1 MARWVASK
9 GPAGRAI
16 DLYVIQCQAMMRSD
30 QHRRAFVVNV
40 FRDGPGG
47 GNPAPVVLDASK
59 MTAAAMRELA
69 AQYGHESAF
78 VLPGRDGSDLSL
90 RFFVPNHEMEMCGHA
105 TLGTVWLLR
114 HLGLRADPE
123 LTIATL
129 SGMVTARMTEQG
141 PAISQ
146 PFGRCESIDK
156 PSAILDV
163 LGLRKSDLEDLPV
176 MNAATSRIKTLV
188 PVRSRAILDSI
199 APDFSGIADVCDAI
213 GSTGLYP
220 FAVVDRATATLA
232 ARQFPRSS
240 GYPEDAATG
249 IAATALASGVR
260 QLGVTSSA
268 KITVRQ
274 GEAMGRPSKLTVTF
288 QGDECWLSGH
298 VELLEGQ
305 VN

>member
-1 MARWVASK
+1 
-9 GPAGRAI
+9 
-16 DLYVIQCQAMMRSD
+16 MMRTGQNRSV
-30 QHRRAFVVNV
+30 FVVNV

-47 GNPAPVVLDASK
+47 GNPAPVVLDASE

-69 AQYGHESAF
+69 AHYAHESAF
-78 VLPGRDGSDLSL
+78 VLPGRDGCDLSL

-105 TLGTVWLLR
+105 TLGTVWLLK
-114 HLGLRADPE
+114 HLGLFPEPE

-129 SGMVTARMTEQG
+129 SGIVTARMTEEG

-146 PFGRCESIDK
+146 PAGRCELVDT

-163 LGLRKSDLEDLPV
+163 LGLCKSDLEDLPV
-176 MNAATSRIKTLV
+176 VNAATSRTKTLV

-199 APDFSGIADVCDAI
+199 APDFSGIADVCDAM

-220 FAVVDRATATLA
+220 FALLDRATATLA

-240 GYPEDAATG
+240 GYKEDAATG
-249 IAATALASGVR
+249 IAATALASGLR
-260 QLGVTSSA
+260 QLGAISSTMVT
-268 KITVRQ
+268 VHQ
-274 GEAMGRPSKLTVTF
+274 GEAMGRPSKITVTF
-288 QGDECWLSGH
+288 RGDQCWLSGH

-305 VN
+305 GK

>member
-1 MARWVASK
+1 
-9 GPAGRAI
+9 
-16 DLYVIQCQAMMRSD
+16 
-30 QHRRAFVVNV
+30 
-40 FRDGPGG
+40 
-47 GNPAPVVLDASK
+47 

-69 AQYGHESAF
+69 AYYQHESAF
-78 VLPGRDGSDLSL
+78 VLPGRDGSDFSL

-105 TLGTVWLLR
+105 TLGTVWLLK
-114 HLGLRADPE
+114 HLGLLPEPE

-129 SGMVTARMTEQG
+129 SGVVTARMTEEG

-146 PFGRCESIDK
+146 PAGHCELVDA

-176 MNAATSRIKTLV
+176 MNATTSRTKTLV

-199 APDFSGIADVCDAI
+199 APDFSGIAEVCDAI

-220 FAVVDRATATLA
+220 FAVLDRAVGTLA
-232 ARQFPRSS
+232 TRQFPRSS

-249 IAATALASGVR
+249 IAATALASGLR
-260 QLGVTSSA
+260 QLGATSSNRV
-268 KITVRQ
+268 TVHQ
-274 GEAMGRPSKLTVTF
+274 GEAMGRPSKITVTF
-288 QGDECWLSGH
+288 RGDQCWLSGH

-305 VN
+305 VK

>member
-1 MARWVASK
+1 MKPAS
-9 GPAGRAI
+9 RNRN
-16 DLYVIQCQAMMRSD
+16 V
-30 QHRRAFVVNV
+30 FVVNV
-40 FRDGPGG
+40 FRHGPGG
-47 GNPAPVVLDASK
+47 GNPAPVVLDAFE

-69 AQYGHESAF
+69 AHYEHESAF
-78 VLPGRDGSDLSL
+78 VLPGRDGCDLSL

-105 TLGTVWLLR
+105 TLGTVWLLK
-114 HLGLRADPE
+114 HLGLHPEPE

-129 SGMVTARMTEQG
+129 SGVVTARMTEEG

-146 PFGRCESIDK
+146 PAGRCKLVDE

-163 LGLRKSDLEDLPV
+163 LGLRKTDLEDLPV

-199 APDFSGIADVCDAI
+199 APDFSRIVEVCDAI

-220 FAVVDRATATLA
+220 FALVDRATGTLA

-240 GYPEDAATG
+240 GYKEDAATG

-260 QLGVTSSA
+260 QIGVTSSNRV
-268 KITVRQ
+268 TVHQ
-274 GEAMGRPSKLTVTF
+274 GEAMGRPSKITVTLS
-288 QGDECWLSGH
+288 GDQCWLSGH

-305 VN
+305 RK

>member
-1 MARWVASK
+1 LRAS
-9 GPAGRAI
+9 
-16 DLYVIQCQAMMRSD
+16 QNRSV
-30 QHRRAFVVNV
+30 FVVNV

-47 GNPAPVVLDASK
+47 GNPAPVVLDASE

-69 AQYGHESAF
+69 AHYGHESAF
-78 VLPGRDGSDLSL
+78 VLPGRHGCDLSL

-105 TLGTVWLLR
+105 TLGTVWLLK
-114 HLGLRADPE
+114 HLGLLPE
-123 LTIATL
+123 PEVTIATL
-129 SGMVTARMTEQG
+129 SGMVTARVTEEG

-146 PFGRCESIDK
+146 PAGRCEFVDE

-176 MNAATSRIKTLV
+176 INAATSRTKTLV
-188 PVRSRAILDSI
+188 PVRSRTILDSI

-220 FAVVDRATATLA
+220 FAIIDRTAARLA

-249 IAATALASGVR
+249 IAATALASATR
-260 QLGVTSSA
+260 QFGVTSSA
-268 KITVRQ
+268 KMTVHQ
-274 GEAMGRPSKLTVTF
+274 GEAMGRPSKITVTF
-288 QGDECWLSGH
+288 GGDRCWLSGH
-298 VELLEGQ
+298 VELLEGT
-305 VN
+305 VE

>member
-1 MARWVASK
+1 MLR
-9 GPAGRAI
+9 AGRNRN
-16 DLYVIQCQAMMRSD
+16 V
-30 QHRRAFVVNV
+30 FVVNV

-47 GNPAPVVLDASK
+47 GNPAPVVLDASE

-69 AQYGHESAF
+69 AHYGHESAF
-78 VLPGRDGSDLSL
+78 VLPGRDGCDLSL

-105 TLGTVWLLR
+105 TLGTVWLLK
-114 HLGLRADPE
+114 HLGLRAEPE

-129 SGMVTARMTEQG
+129 SGLVTARMTEEG

-146 PFGRCESIDK
+146 PAGRCKLVDE

-163 LGLRKSDLEDLPV
+163 LGLRNSDLEDFPIL
-176 MNAATSRIKTLV
+176 NAATSRVKTLV

-199 APDFSGIADVCDAI
+199 APYFSGIAEVCDAI

-220 FAVVDRATATLA
+220 FALVDQAAAALA

-240 GYPEDAATG
+240 GYTEDAATG
-249 IAATALASGVR
+249 IAATALASGMR
-260 QLGVTSSA
+260 QIGVTSST
-268 KITVRQ
+268 KVTVHQ
-274 GEAMGRPSKLTVTF
+274 GEAMGRPSKITVTF
-288 QGDECWLSGH
+288 RGDQCWLSGH

-305 VN
+305 VK

>member
-1 MARWVASK
+1 MHTSQNRNV
-9 GPAGRAI
+9 
-16 DLYVIQCQAMMRSD
+16 
-30 QHRRAFVVNV
+30 FVVNV

-47 GNPAPVVLDASK
+47 GNPAPIVLDASD

-69 AQYGHESAF
+69 AHHGHESAF
-78 VLPGRDGSDLSL
+78 VLPGRDGCDLSL

-105 TLGTVWLLR
+105 TLGAVWLLR
-114 HLGLRADPE
+114 HLGLLDEPE
-123 LTIATL
+123 VTIATL
-129 SGMVTARMTEQG
+129 SGVVTATMTEEG

-146 PFGRCESIDK
+146 PAGRCAPIDE

-163 LGLRKSDLEDLPV
+163 LGLRRSDLEDLPV
-176 MNAATSRIKTLV
+176 MNAATSRTKTLV

-220 FAVVDRATATLA
+220 FAIVDRAAAVLA

-249 IAATALASGVR
+249 IAATALASCVR

-268 KITVRQ
+268 KVTVHQ
-274 GEAMGRPSKLTVTF
+274 GEAMGRPSKISVTLR
-288 QGDECWLSGH
+288 GDQCWLSGR
-298 VELLEGQ
+298 VELLEGT
-305 VN
+305 VE

>member
-1 MARWVASK
+1 MMR
-9 GPAGRAI
+9 AGRNQN
-16 DLYVIQCQAMMRSD
+16 V
-30 QHRRAFVVNV
+30 FVVNV

-47 GNPAPVVLDASK
+47 GNPAPIVLDASE
-59 MTAAAMRELA
+59 MTATAMRELA
-69 AQYGHESAF
+69 AQYKHESAF
-78 VLPGRDGSDLSL
+78 VLPGRDGCDVSL

-105 TLGTVWLLR
+105 TLGTVWLLK
-114 HLGLRADPE
+114 HLGLLLEPE

-129 SGMVTARMTEQG
+129 SGIVTARMTEEG

-146 PFGRCESIDK
+146 PAGHCKLVDE

-176 MNAATSRIKTLV
+176 MNAATSRTKTLV
-188 PVRSRAILDSI
+188 PVCSRAVLDSI
-199 APDFSGIADVCDAI
+199 APDFSGIAEVCDAI

-220 FAVVDRATATLA
+220 FAIVDRATGKLA

-249 IAATALASGVR
+249 IAATALASGLR
-260 QLGVTSSA
+260 QSGVTSSTRV
-268 KITVRQ
+268 TVHQ
-274 GEAMGRPSKLTVTF
+274 GEAMGRPSKMTVTF
-288 QGDECWLSGH
+288 RGDQCWLSGH

-305 VN
+305 VK